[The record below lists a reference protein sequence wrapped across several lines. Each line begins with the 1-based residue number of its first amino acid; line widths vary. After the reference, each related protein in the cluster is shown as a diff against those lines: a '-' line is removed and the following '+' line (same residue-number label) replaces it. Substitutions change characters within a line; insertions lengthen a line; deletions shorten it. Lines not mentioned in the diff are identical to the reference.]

1 MKTKLFLFLLVS
13 AVFVHMNIQAQMVV
27 SDPNMLAASIQS
39 WGNQLKQAQ
48 ESFKQ
53 MQEQTKFLK
62 DASEALKKINT
73 SISTMRSVKSLIE
86 QQNQLVS
93 FFSSEISRAQNES
106 VNYEATT
113 AYVKRL
119 NNMQERIITNTSYLT
134 QLLSEGIF
142 NLSDGE
148 RLRELR
154 TLEQENG
161 TVITAALKEKDKF
174 DTLNAQL
181 REINRLMNK

>member
-1 MKTKLFLFLLVS
+1 MKTRFFLIAILV
-13 AVFVHMNIQAQMVV
+13 FIYNINMRAQMVV
-27 SDPNMLAASIQS
+27 SDPNMLAVSIES

-62 DASEALKKINT
+62 DASESLKKINT

-86 QQNQLVS
+86 QQSQLVS
-93 FFSSEISRAQNES
+93 FFSSEINRAKDQS

-119 NNMQERIITNTSYLT
+119 NGMQERMITNTTYLT

-154 TLEQENG
+154 ALEQENG
-161 TVITAALKEKDKF
+161 TVITAAMREKDKF

-181 REINRLMNK
+181 KEINRLMNN

>member
-1 MKTKLFLFLLVS
+1 MKTKLYLTIIL
-13 AVFVHMNIQAQMVV
+13 VFVCSINIHAQMVV
-27 SDPNMLAASIQS
+27 SDPNMLAASVES
-39 WGNQLKQAQ
+39 WGNQIKQAQ

-62 DASEALKKINT
+62 DASDALKKINT
-73 SISTMRSVKSLIE
+73 SISTLKSVKSLVD
-86 QQNQLVS
+86 QQSHLVS

-119 NNMQERIITNTSYLT
+119 NRMQERIITNTSYLT
-134 QLLSEGIF
+134 QLLSDGIF
-142 NLSDGE
+142 NLTDGE

-154 TLEQENG
+154 TLEQDNS
-161 TVITAALKEKDKF
+161 TVLNATMKKKDKF
-174 DTLNAQL
+174 DTMNAQL
-181 REINRLMNK
+181 KEINRLMNK

>member
-1 MKTKLFLFLLVS
+1 MKKLIILFILCFS
-13 AVFVHMNIQAQMVV
+13 YTISIQAQMVV
-27 SDPNMLAASIQS
+27 TDPNMLAASLES

-53 MQEQTKFLK
+53 MQEQTKVLK

-73 SISTMRSVKSLIE
+73 SISTLKSVKSLVE
-86 QQNQLVS
+86 QQSQLVS
-93 FFSSEISRAQNES
+93 FFYSEISRAQKES

-119 NNMQERIITNTSYLT
+119 NRMQERIITNTSYLT
-134 QLLSEGIF
+134 QLLSDGIF
-142 NLSDGE
+142 NLTDGE

-154 TLEQENG
+154 TLEQDNG
-161 TVITAALKEKDKF
+161 AVITAAVKEKDKF
-174 DTLNAQL
+174 DTMNAQL
-181 REINRLMNK
+181 KEINRLMNK